1 MGIGTLSVIRNGAK
15 VVASDFGQTGTK
27 DFGLD
32 GAEGFRLVVAKNFV
46 LAGAEGFRLVAAKNF
61 VLAGAEGFG
70 LAGDEGFRLA
80 GAEGFGQAVAR
91 YILTIDF
98 RLSLNQ
104 IKDMLVV

>member
-15 VVASDFGQTGTK
+15 VVASDLGQTGTK

-70 LAGDEGFRLA
+70 
-80 GAEGFGQAVAR
+80 QAVAR